1 MITLS
6 LNLHTQM
13 ADACE
18 SGKKK
23 TSNLDSLSNLYPQY
37 HAVQVR
43 VSPDIK
49 ASDYISLAIVFKI
62 VMTHAF

>member
-1 MITLS
+1 
-6 LNLHTQM
+6 M